1 MPRTNRLRIGIDV
14 VSITDVATSLERFGE
29 RYVRRVFTEPESAY
43 CRAGAGRVVA
53 ERFAVRFA
61 AKEAAVKALR
71 PDGPWADW
79 NAIEVHRHNTG
90 WCDLILHREA
100 AALAKSQRIV
110 SLELSLSHSTDYAT
124 AIVMAQ
130 TA

>member
-1 MPRTNRLRIGIDV
+1 MTTMNRLRIGIDV
-14 VSITDVATSLERFGE
+14 VSIDDVATSLERFGE
-29 RYVRRVFTEPESAY
+29 HYVRRVFTEPESAY
-43 CRAGAGRVVA
+43 CRAGAGRVAA
-53 ERFAVRFA
+53 ERFAARFA

-79 NAIEVHRHNTG
+79 SAIEVHRHASG
-90 WCDLILHREA
+90 WCDLVLHREA
-100 AALAKSQRIV
+100 AALAESQRIV

-130 TA
+130 TT